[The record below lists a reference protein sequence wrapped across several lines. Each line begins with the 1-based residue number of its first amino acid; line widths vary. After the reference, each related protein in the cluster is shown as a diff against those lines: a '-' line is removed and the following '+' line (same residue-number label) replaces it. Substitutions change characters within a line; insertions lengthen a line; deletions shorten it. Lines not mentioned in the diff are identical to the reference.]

1 MKKQILL
8 FMMTLLSVIARA
20 DSSGTC
26 GAKLTWIYEDATRTL
41 TISGTGEMT
50 NFANASSSPWRS
62 MYYKINNIIIN
73 KGVTSIGDYAFT
85 DCSLTTVTIPEG
97 ITYIGKQSFQSCY
110 DLKSLTI
117 PSTVT
122 SFGKDA
128 FISCS
133 GLTTL
138 TISEG
143 VTSIGERTFSGCK
156 GLLSITIPS
165 TVTSIGSNAFSS
177 CEKLTS
183 ITIPSSVTN
192 IGQGAFEGCHELVS
206 ILVDDN
212 NSVYDSRENCNAII
226 RTEDNTLIAGCD
238 NTIIPTSVTAIG
250 DYAFS
255 GFWNLVSLTIPSS
268 VTKIG
273 ICSFKNCFKLKSM
286 NFPSSISWIGKE
298 AFYCCAE
305 LSSVTFSSSAYI
317 GDNAFYLCTNLTS
330 VHINDLSVW
339 CKIGFSNS
347 FSNPLYYAH
356 HLFLNEEEV
365 TNLVI
370 PLSVTYISNYAF
382 YGCTSIRLLIIPSSV
397 TSISYYSFA
406 NCTSLASV
414 IIPSSVTFISN
425 GAFIGCSGLS
435 DVYCY
440 SEPVPNTSNDAF
452 NNSSISNATL
462 HVPNSTIDNYK
473 TSAPWSSFGN
483 IVVVE
488 ENILGLCATPTIN
501 YANGKVRFACE
512 TEGVVYVPMVT
523 VSPNQQL
530 TSDELEIGG
539 TFTVSVYAMKEGY
552 FNSDIATMTINM
564 SQMGDVNADGEL
576 NAADI
581 TAVVN
586 AILGK

>member
-26 GAKLTWIYEDATRTL
+26 GAKLTWKYEDATKTL

-62 MYYKINNIIIN
+62 MYSSINNIIIN
-73 KGVTSIGDYAFT
+73 SGVTTIGDYAFT
-85 DCSLTTVTIPEG
+85 DCHLTTVTIPEG

-110 DLKSLTI
+110 YLRTLNI

-128 FISCS
+128 FISCTS
-133 GLTTL
+133 LTAL

-156 GLLSITIPS
+156 HLLSITIPS
-165 TVTSIGSNAFSS
+165 SITDIGNSAFEG

-192 IGQGAFEGCHELVS
+192 IGQGAFQGCRDLVS

-212 NSVYDSRENCNAII
+212 NIVYDSRDNCNAII

-238 NTIIPTSVTAIG
+238 KTIIPNSVIAIG
-250 DYAFS
+250 DYAFA

-268 VTKIG
+268 VTNIG
-273 ICSFKNCFKLKSM
+273 NSAFKNCFELKSM
-286 NFPSSISWIGKE
+286 TFPSSIQWIGKE
-298 AFYCCAE
+298 AFYYCAK
-305 LSSVTFSSSAYI
+305 LSSVSFSSSAYI
-317 GDNAFYLCTNLTS
+317 GSDAFYLCTNLSS
-330 VHINDLSVW
+330 VNINDLSAW
-339 CKIGFSNS
+339 CKNSFSNVS
-347 FSNPLYYAH
+347 SNPLYYAH

-365 TNLVI
+365 TNLVL
-370 PLSVTYISNYAF
+370 PLSASQINNYAF
-382 YGCTSIRLLIIPSSV
+382 YGCTSIKLLILPSSV
-397 TSISYYSFA
+397 TNIPYYSFA

-414 IIPSSVTFISN
+414 IIPSSVTYISS

-440 SEPVPNTSNDAF
+440 SEPVPNTNKDIF
-452 NNSSISNATL
+452 NNSSILDATL
-462 HVPNSTIDNYK
+462 HVPNSVIDNYR
-473 TSAPWSSFGN
+473 TSVPWSSFGN
-483 IVVVE
+483 IVVIE
-488 ENILGLCATPTIN
+488 ENILGLCATPTI
-501 YANGKVRFACE
+501 YLVNGKVKFACE
-512 TEGVVYVPMVT
+512 TEGVEYVPTVT
-523 VSPNQQL
+523 FTPNL
-530 TSDELEIGG
+530 SLKGDELDLGTTCIVSVFARKECYLDSEVARS
-539 TFTVSVYAMKEGY
+539 TFTLS
-552 FNSDIATMTINM
+552 SL
-564 SQMGDVNADGEL
+564 GDVNCDGQLNIADVTSL
-576 NAADI
+576 I
-581 TAVVN
+581 N